1 MNQSWGQFIKILIQK
16 PRCVQIKFNLM
27 MTVQILGLILQ
38 FYSLILKPVSGMLGY
53 LIPHFCQQTHNE

>member
-16 PRCVQIKFNLM
+16 LRCAQTKFNLM

-38 FYSLILKPVSGMLGY
+38 FYNLIL
-53 LIPHFCQQTHNE
+53 